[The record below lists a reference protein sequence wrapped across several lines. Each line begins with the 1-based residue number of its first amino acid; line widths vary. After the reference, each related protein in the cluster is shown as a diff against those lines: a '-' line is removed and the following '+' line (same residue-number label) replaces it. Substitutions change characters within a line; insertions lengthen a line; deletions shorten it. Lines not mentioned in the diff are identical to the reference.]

1 VNKILKNLLIFTLV
15 PGFVCAGGG
24 DSFAGGL
31 AGGMMGGVVAGAM
44 TQPRREKTV
53 VVQQPVQQAT
63 QDYSAEVAR
72 LREEVNKLYQKLGSL
87 ETENKM
93 LKEQVESLKEQVK

>member
-1 VNKILKNLLIFTLV
+1 VNKIFKNLLIFTLV

-24 DSFAGGL
+24 DAAIGL
-31 AGGMMGGVVAGAM
+31 GMGLVAGSAM
-44 TQPRREKTV
+44 NRPSEKTV
-53 VVQQPVQQAT
+53 IVQQPAQQAT
-63 QDYSAEVAR
+63 QDYSAEVVR

-93 LKEQVESLKEQVK
+93 LKEQVEELKNNK